1 MLEFC
6 SDLKAPAAAE
16 YVTVI
21 RMPRSIFGGP
31 SQEEPARLNFPEEF
45 GSQQTV
51 SGAPKRR
58 KWDSGPFGNIEQGVL
73 AIRKVQGPK
82 HGLFGLLA
90 LLSFYHVRRSHW
102 WLAGL
107 FGLLAAGATHLPI
120 KPATTELRFAFQIK
134 IQITLV
140 LLQQRNHGQ
149 QLKKRVGQSL
159 RFHERQIVG

>member
-1 MLEFC
+1 MLEFR

-90 LLSFYHVRRSHW
+90 
-102 WLAGL
+102 
-107 FGLLAAGATHLPI
+107 AGATHLPI
-120 KPATTELRFAFQIK
+120 KPAASELGFA
-134 IQITLV
+134 L
-140 LLQQRNHGQ
+140 
-149 QLKKRVGQSL
+149 RV
-159 RFHERQIVG
+159 EV